1 MSQHKSLEHPKKLR
15 EPYSNH
21 PHGSGAKA
29 NGSQSH
35 TNMLGEKGGGKKND
49 EGTFENS
56 LLGVL
61 ALKMFQSFRR
71 WRLLNICQD

>member
-1 MSQHKSLEHPKKLR
+1 MNRIQMALTGQVPR
-15 EPYSNH
+15 RM
-21 PHGSGAKA
+21 

-35 TNMLGEKGGGKKND
+35 TNVLGEKGGGKKND

-61 ALKMFQSFRR
+61 ALKMF
-71 WRLLNICQD
+71 